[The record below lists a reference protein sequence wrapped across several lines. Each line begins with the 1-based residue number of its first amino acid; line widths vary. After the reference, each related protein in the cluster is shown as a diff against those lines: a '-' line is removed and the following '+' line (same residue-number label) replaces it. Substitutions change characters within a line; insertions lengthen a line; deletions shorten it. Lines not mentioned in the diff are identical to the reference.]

1 MVKPK
6 ASTFKFSVQIWVLLV
21 YSIIYTQCFFVSM
34 YIYTRS
40 IVSLYYIFPL
50 FVRLNIYSL
59 FMSNLFLTY
68 EIYTNGSIPNILDII
83 SLTAILCGIFV
94 IISKNPIVSVL
105 FLIGLFAGIS
115 SYLIILGLTFI
126 GLSYLIVYIG
136 AISIL
141 FLFILMLINI
151 RISELQANTNNN
163 IILSILIGI
172 LFSYPFSQLS
182 YYNLGG
188 ASFKNSSNTYIDNL
202 RQKINLNIDNSHVL
216 LVTSNTWDGNLAENN
231 HITAIGNI
239 MYTNY
244 SIWLVMASFILL
256 LAMVGAIV
264 ITIKPKN

>member
-1 MVKPK
+1 M
-6 ASTFKFSVQIWVLLV
+6 
-21 YSIIYTQCFFVSM
+21 
-34 YIYTRS
+34 
-40 IVSLYYIFPL
+40 
-50 FVRLNIYSL
+50 N
-59 FMSNLFLTY
+59 NLFLIN

-83 SLTAILCGIFV
+83 SLIAIICGIFV
-94 IISKNPIVSVL
+94 IISKNPIISVL

-126 GLSYLIVYIG
+126 GLAYLVVYIG

-151 RISELQANTNNN
+151 RISELQGNTNNS
-163 IILSILIGI
+163 ILLSILIGI
-172 LFSYPFSQLS
+172 FFSYTFFELA

-188 ASFKNSSNTYIDNL
+188 ASTKNNLDIYISANS
-202 RQKINLNIDNSHVL
+202 KKNFNIDNNQVL
-216 LVTSNTWDGNLAENN
+216 FVTSNTWDGNLAENN

-244 SIWLVMASFILL
+244 SIWLVIASFILL

-264 ITIKPKN
+264 ITIKQKN